1 MCHVRKLQVAPPW
14 LFPFDFEENGH
25 NNIETGIQGVP
36 WNVNRTPIAL
46 NDAVSR
52 KPLVVYNG
60 GYSANYASY
69 SFTSEISVYN

>member
-1 MCHVRKLQVAPPW
+1 MIV
-14 LFPFDFEENGH
+14 FFDFKENGH
-25 NNIETGIQGVP
+25 NNIETGIQGIP

-52 KPLVVYNG
+52 KPLVVYKG
-60 GYSANYASY
+60 MDSVNYASY